1 MGDPGALVFHCGTAF
16 GEKSVVTAGGR
27 VLAVTATASDIQ
39 KAREDV
45 YDAVGNI
52 YFEDCYYRNDIASD
66 LLSLAGVEED

>member
-1 MGDPGALVFHCGTAF
+1 MSEPGALVFHCGTAF
-16 GEKSVVTAGGR
+16 GEHSVVTAGGR